1 MGEDVIKIDHKLTN
15 GSIIGWLLRIEIQE
29 DTCKRSEQN
38 NERQIYDYIRGHI
51 RHPNEKVTKMTAKK
65 LGIKEQNNH
74 LSINCTINK
83 TRKKNIPK
91 SSGSHA

>member
-1 MGEDVIKIDHKLTN
+1 MGEDVIKIDYKLTN
-15 GSIIGWLLRIEIQE
+15 DSIIGWPLRIEIQE

-38 NERQIYDYIRGHI
+38 NEKNIYDYIRCHI

-74 LSINCTINK
+74 LSIYCTINK